1 MTAAENARTS
11 GALREDIVMPEN
23 RHRTPVS
30 LALRRQ
36 NERAAARALLR
47 SDLTESRAALA
58 TAAGRL
64 WRHAERSLADDPS
77 PRYIFFTQDLSADH
91 EERTHLEETVG
102 V

>member
-1 MTAAENARTS
+1 
-11 GALREDIVMPEN
+11 MPEN

-47 SDLTESRAALA
+47 SELTESRAALA

-64 WRHAERSLADDPS
+64 WRHAERSLARDPS
-77 PRYIFFTQDLSADH
+77 PRFIFFTQELSADREEQARH
-91 EERTHLEETVG
+91 EEPVG